1 MPINVRKLFS
11 FTDWAAH
18 RPTEQLPAE
27 RLDAELAALRKGI
40 LELSKQLD
48 DIRRDDGKLKPELI
62 SAALLPKDLSASLA
76 ADIRTQLSSE
86 FQQITNASAQAR
98 AAAELA
104 SKGTSDA
111 IRKADRALAAAKSLE
126 ALKQATFDR
135 LSTTEKVA
143 QQAAEDAAAERRAIE
158 MRLQGSR
165 ASGGPGDGGAA
176 ETWADTSR
184 AWAEFMDGNATI
196 PMDLIAQTDVTGD
209 HWSARWWAHRA
220 GELGNEAIEGIFKY
234 YIGAYD
240 RPPTQCPNG
249 DPLTPGVLYYDTSE
263 QTMMVWDGDSWN
275 PLIATVPTPADL
287 QEFHYEAVQ
296 GQTEFGGVDIFG
308 NEPKALLSG
317 NANVF
322 LNGVRLTERLNW
334 VTIDE
339 RNIRIKRPAHAGSI
353 LTIEWFDSPQ
363 KYSTAGKVDTHLWV
377 FDGVRTTF
385 PIFINGELYEPLNA
399 ENMLVSIDGAMLDPG
414 VDFQV
419 SGSDIAFCEAPLT
432 DARKWAICGL
442 PIGVP
447 DSGAAI
453 NPGFSSLLR
462 CIYAATV
469 YGQTVFGGM
478 DKYGVELVGCSNT
491 DNIISV
497 HVNGVLIEPNGFTVL
512 SDNQIQ
518 LTRGVALSS
527 SVTVDVISVGDGSG
541 TAPVDHSHDCGV
553 FG

>member
-86 FQQITNASAQAR
+86 FQNIQNASAQAR

-126 ALKQATFDR
+126 ALKRETFDR
-135 LSTTEKVA
+135 LSTAEKVA

-165 ASGGPGDGGAA
+165 LSGGPGDGGAA

-249 DPLTPGVLYYDTSE
+249 DPLTPGVLYYDTN
-263 QTMMVWDGDSWN
+263 QQLMMVWDGDSWN
-275 PLIATVPTPADL
+275 PLVVNVPTPADL
-287 QEFHYEAVQ
+287 MEFHYTATA
-296 GQTEFGGVDIFG
+296 GQTLFGGVDIFG
-308 NEPKALLSG
+308 NTADQLLSG

-322 LNGVRLTERLNW
+322 VNGVRLTERLNW
-334 VTIDE
+334 VVVDDSTV
-339 RNIRIKRPAHAGSI
+339 RLSRGVTAGSI
-353 LTIEWFDSPQ
+353 VTIEWFGAPDANVIAA
-363 KYSTAGKVDTHLWV
+363 KIDTVYWM
-377 FDGVRTTF
+377 FDGAKTTF
-385 PIFINGELYEPLNA
+385 PIYVGNALYEPASAANV
-399 ENMLVSIDGAMLDPG
+399 LVSIDGVMLDPG
-414 VDFQV
+414 VDFTI
-419 SGSDIAFCEAPLT
+419 SGSEITFCEAPLA
-432 DARKWAICGL
+432 DARKWGIAGL
-442 PIGVP
+442 PLG
-447 DSGAAI
+447 SGGGSSAPA
-453 NPGFSSLLR
+453 GFSSLLR
-462 CIYAATV
+462 CIYSATTA
-469 YGQTVFGGM
+469 GQTVFGGM
-478 DKYGVELVGCSNT
+478 DKYGETLAGCSNAA
-491 DNIISV
+491 NVVSV
-497 HVNGVLIEPNGFTVL
+497 HVNGVLIEPNGWTVTA
-512 SDNQIQ
+512 DNQIQ

-527 SVTVDVISVGDGSG
+527 SVTVDVISVGDGGSIP
-541 TAPVDHSHDCGV
+541 AEHNHDCGV